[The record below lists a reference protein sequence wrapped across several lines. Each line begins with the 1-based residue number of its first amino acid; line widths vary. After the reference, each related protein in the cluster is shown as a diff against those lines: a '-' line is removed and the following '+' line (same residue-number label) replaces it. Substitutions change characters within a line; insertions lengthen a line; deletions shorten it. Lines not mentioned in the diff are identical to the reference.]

1 MVLICLIVG
10 LIVMLIMLR
19 AKFIADFKISYYETK
34 LKNRDVDISHIE
46 NITLKGIF
54 RQQQQI
60 RQNET
65 MNDKPITLED
75 SLSFLKLGEKGKKA
89 VKK

>member
-1 MVLICLIVG
+1 
-10 LIVMLIMLR
+10 MLIMLR

-54 RQQQQI
+54 RQQQ
-60 RQNET
+60 
-65 MNDKPITLED
+65 
-75 SLSFLKLGEKGKKA
+75 
-89 VKK
+89 